1 MLRSFA
7 PAVLFLRQSHIL
19 DASGKKSS
27 SGIDFPALGERL
39 RAYRIGASM
48 TAEQVAENLNI
59 SRAAVYRM
67 EKGEIVKIETLERLA
82 ALLDVSLASLLG
94 VEVEYYPNAL
104 GYFERM
110 RQLEQNSVRIL
121 AHFEPISFLLTSD
134 DYASYLREMLLE
146 ATPDNVT
153 RKEKEKQI
161 EKVLS
166 ILTERKASF
175 DHQRQPIVSLI
186 GMREIEQFIHFGLI
200 GRLNLPKDVK
210 AERVR
215 AARKEVERIAGI
227 MENEPMGI
235 QIGLVDDNMP
245 SVTFQIFQGV
255 DRTHVAVSPFR
266 LGALPNIRTGIA
278 TVTSAPD
285 AVNLYQR
292 MIEQLW
298 QGAYKGATGAKA
310 LRDMLRKM

>member
-1 MLRSFA
+1 M
-7 PAVLFLRQSHIL
+7 
-19 DASGKKSS
+19 
-27 SGIDFPALGERL
+27 GERL

-48 TAEQVAENLNI
+48 TAEQVAEHLDI

-67 EKGEIVKIETLERLA
+67 EKGEIVKIETIERLA

-94 VEVEYYPNAL
+94 VEIEYYPNAL

-121 AHFEPISFLLTSD
+121 SHFEPISFLLTSD
-134 DYASYLREMLLE
+134 DYAIHLKEMLIE
-146 ATPDNVT
+146 ATPDNADST
-153 RKEKEKQI
+153 EKLKQI
-161 EKVLS
+161 EEVLA
-166 ILTERKASF
+166 LLEERKANF
-175 DHQRQPIVSLI
+175 DRQRQPIVSLI
-186 GMREIEQFIHFGLI
+186 GMREIEQFVHFGLI
-200 GRLNLPKDVK
+200 GRLSLPQTVK
-210 AERVR
+210 AKRVR
-215 AARKEVERIAGI
+215 AARKEVEHIASI

-245 SVTFQIFQGV
+245 SVTFQIFQGI

-266 LGALPNIRTGIA
+266 LGELPNIRTGIA
-278 TVTSAPD
+278 TVTAGPD

-292 MIEQLW
+292 MIGQLW

-310 LRDMLRKM
+310 LRDLLRRM

>member
-1 MLRSFA
+1 
-7 PAVLFLRQSHIL
+7 
-19 DASGKKSS
+19 
-27 SGIDFPALGERL
+27 
-39 RAYRIGASM
+39 M
-48 TAEQVAENLNI
+48 TAEQIAENLNI

-67 EKGEIVKIETLERLA
+67 EKGEIVKIETIERLA

-134 DYASYLREMLLE
+134 DYASHLRDMLIE
-146 ATPDNVT
+146 AIPDNADPAETSRHIDQV
-153 RKEKEKQI
+153 I
-161 EKVLS
+161 NILS
-166 ILTERKASF
+166 ERKANF

-200 GRLNLPKDVK
+200 GRLNLPQHVK
-210 AERVR
+210 SERVR
-215 AARKEVERIAGI
+215 AARNEVERIASI

-266 LGALPNIRTGIA
+266 LGELPNIRTGIA

-298 QGAYKGATGAKA
+298 QGAYKGAAGAKA
-310 LRDMLRKM
+310 LREMLHRM